1 MGDNGRQ
8 EDNVPELKDLFSHRK
23 IADAVSPYTEARYV
37 VFGVPFDGTSS
48 FRRGSRLAP
57 DTIRLAYDNLESFEF
72 SYGVDF
78 LSAGICDMGNLQVGE
93 DVSEVVDTVESVT
106 GTMMRSGKVP
116 VMLGG
121 EHSVTVGAVR
131 NIPKDT
137 VMIIIDAHS
146 DFRDEYMG
154 NRLNHA
160 CVTRRALEI
169 LGAGKIFSI
178 GTRSVSME
186 EYRSE
191 EWSKVRF
198 FTANEVRTKGI
209 MSVIQEIESRNPARI
224 YFSIDMDGI
233 DPSEAPGVGTPE
245 PYGISAVEV
254 RSLIT
259 HFAKR
264 IIGFDVVEMTPVYDN
279 GNTSMLA
286 AKLIQDFIGSRES
299 MQSLF

>member
-1 MGDNGRQ
+1 
-8 EDNVPELKDLFSHRK
+8 
-23 IADAVSPYTEARYV
+23 
-37 VFGVPFDGTSS
+37 
-48 FRRGSRLAP
+48 
-57 DTIRLAYDNLESFEF
+57 
-72 SYGVDF
+72 
-78 LSAGICDMGNLQVGE
+78 
-93 DVSEVVDTVESVT
+93 
-106 GTMMRSGKVP
+106 
-116 VMLGG
+116 
-121 EHSVTVGAVR
+121 
-131 NIPKDT
+131 
-137 VMIIIDAHS
+137 
-146 DFRDEYMG
+146 MG

-198 FTANEVRTKGI
+198 FTANEVRSKGI
-209 MSVIQEIESRNPARI
+209 ESAIQEIESKNPARI

-245 PYGISAVEV
+245 PYGISAVDA